1 MRADLIRFDKDKILK
16 RIIPFNLGQV
26 LDDQSSKHN
35 FLLESGDEIRVY
47 SKNVFNTNRNTT
59 ISGSVRNPGEYLLK
73 KDMTV
78 KDLILEAGGVSE
90 DVYRYKIEI
99 ARIDPKYK

>member
-1 MRADLIRFDKDKILK
+1 MGL
-16 RIIPFNLGQV
+16 V
-26 LDDQSSKHN
+26 LDDLSSKHN

-47 SKNVFNTNRNTT
+47 SKNVFNANRNTT

-90 DVYRYKIEI
+90 DVYRYKI
-99 ARIDPKYK
+99 